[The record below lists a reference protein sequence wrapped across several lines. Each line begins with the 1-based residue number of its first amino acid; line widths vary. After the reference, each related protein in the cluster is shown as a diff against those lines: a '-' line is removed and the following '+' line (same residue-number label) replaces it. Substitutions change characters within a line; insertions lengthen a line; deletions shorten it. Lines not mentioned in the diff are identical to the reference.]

1 MSLTNY
7 TIKLNQNNGR
17 LSTRAPVTL
26 RNEKVTGGGASSV
39 NSLSDLNDVTE
50 VLKADGS
57 SLVYDS
63 ENNRYEI
70 KAQNLDG
77 GSF

>member
-7 TIKLNQNNGR
+7 TIKLNQNAGR

-26 RNEKVTGGGASSV
+26 RNEKVTGGASISR
-39 NSLSDLNDVTE
+39 LADLTDVAE
-50 VLKADGS
+50 VLKTDGS

-63 ENNRYEI
+63 DNGRYEI